1 MRKIRALAI
10 LSLIMLSGC
19 SVAKSESGKDEAVS
33 LGEGCAV
40 NVQADSYQV
49 ACANADP
56 AKVVN
61 AIKTINQKLQGNS
74 K

>member
-1 MRKIRALAI
+1 MRKILPISI
-10 LSLIMLSGC
+10 LLISGC
-19 SVAKSESGKDEAVS
+19 SIAKSESGKYETAS

-49 ACANADP
+49 ACSSSDP

-61 AIKTINQKLQGNS
+61 ALKMINQKIKGKQQ
-74 K
+74 

>member
-1 MRKIRALAI
+1 MRKVRILTLLAVVA
-10 LSLIMLSGC
+10 LSGC
-19 SVAKSESGKDEAVS
+19 AVVKSEPNLNETVA
-33 LGEGCAV
+33 LGGACAV

-49 ACANADP
+49 ACADSDP

-61 AIKTINQKLQGNS
+61 ALKTINTKIKGNG

>member
-1 MRKIRALAI
+1 MRKI
-10 LSLIMLSGC
+10 SLILIFLISGC
-19 SVAKSESGKDEAVS
+19 SVAKSESGKNEAVA
-33 LGEGCAV
+33 LGEGCSV

-49 ACANADP
+49 ACASHDP

-61 AIKTINQKLQGNS
+61 ALKTINTKIEGNR

>member
-1 MRKIRALAI
+1 MRKIPLI
-10 LSLIMLSGC
+10 LTLLISGC
-19 SVAKSESGKDEAVS
+19 AVVKSEPNLNETVA
-33 LGEGCAV
+33 LGGACAV

-49 ACANADP
+49 ACADSDP

-61 AIKTINQKLQGNS
+61 ALKTINTKIKGNG

>member
-1 MRKIRALAI
+1 MRKILAASF
-10 LSLIMLSGC
+10 LLISGC
-19 SVAKSESGKDEAVS
+19 AVVKSEPNLNETVA

-49 ACANADP
+49 ACTSSDP
-56 AKVVN
+56 AKVVK
-61 AIKTINQKLQGNS
+61 AIQSINTKRKDVS

>member
-1 MRKIRALAI
+1 MRKIPLI
-10 LSLIMLSGC
+10 LIILISGC
-19 SVAKSESGKDEAVS
+19 SVAKSESGKNEAVS

-49 ACANADP
+49 ACTSTDP

-61 AIKTINQKLQGNS
+61 ALKTINTKIKGNS

>member
-1 MRKIRALAI
+1 MQKIWALAI
-10 LSLIMLSGC
+10 LSLITLSGC
-19 SVAKSESGKDEAVS
+19 SVAKDESGKDEAIA

-49 ACANADP
+49 ACTNADP
-56 AKVVN
+56 AKIVN